1 MTSSRI
7 GNNKAVL
14 SQTINSSFFKNT
26 LLNVR
31 LKTAYFRFVPS
42 DGTFLLCRGRSR
54 KPSFKMKMPLR
65 GRVAHAFSA
74 LGFCGLVLPKYTP
87 APRSENQLFSYT
99 LLDGSKEGEIS
110 PKREEFC
117 SRNFVLRFLNRDI
130 LNQVSGLTLQ
140 EGTEGIKG
148 FP

>member
-42 DGTFLLCRGRSR
+42 DGTFFVVSGTVKKTVIQNENAAAWESCPRLFGIGLLWSGSPEIHPRPPFR
-54 KPSFKMKMPLR
+54 KPVVLLNTFGWLQQRGKQPQNNGILFRELR
-65 GRVAHAFSA
+65 PPFPEQGH
-74 LGFCGLVLPKYTP
+74 T
-87 APRSENQLFSYT
+87 Q
-99 LLDGSKEGEIS
+99 
-110 PKREEFC
+110 
-117 SRNFVLRFLNRDI
+117 
-130 LNQVSGLTLQ
+130 SGLRADIPR
-140 EGTEGIKG
+140 GHRGY
-148 FP
+148 